1 MQTMN
6 DSSSLAA
13 YEGGD
18 DHNDDDEDDND
29 DYEHAHTAAHPSS
42 RPRTNP
48 SRGGNKHTSPPSTHP
63 THTITAATTADAQ
76 DPLKRLLFQG
86 SSVVSDV
93 TDPHVAVDEQ
103 ARATAYTQFVAKGA
117 SLDRMELLQ
126 RVERLQ
132 HTSSTIRQLEAESKY
147 YPTTGSF
154 KPTLLHRQSQPQT
167 QTQPYTQTQTENDEE
182 DYEDDAAIIDGSAI
196 SQRTLQNVMPAD
208 TSQLL
213 LSANTPS
220 TASAVAN
227 THTSSELLLQQQL
240 LRGLT
245 SLSVYQEVDVFA
257 GEATN
262 NTQSKSSKQ
271 RQTKVV
277 ANKSSATNTLGTN
290 TQSTKTQQSLTIN
303 RTLSAHKQY
312 RIDELS
318 DTITHRLLHQ
328 ASVHTQ
334 VDKATNTQY
343 IMTKDAD
350 TNTFPSRLFD
360 AEDVHTETH
369 TDRNTNTLADQ
380 QHTQA
385 SGLSIK
391 PKHVQVQLI
400 PQYPDVEFDFTDVD
414 NETMNKHKESST
426 STDTHTDT
434 HTQTLSRAHTP
445 TLSRAQ
451 TPTPTTTL
459 PTNIGNKEY
468 ALVSGGP
475 LLFMEL
481 LSKLYVKPAEFGA
494 LTLRTG
500 PALKSSKLLCASVC
514 LYVPAILRASVR
526 GCVYV
531 CACMSMCLRTVLCTS
546 VHACL

>member
-1 MQTMN
+1 MTPTTRLMQTMN

-18 DHNDDDEDDND
+18 DHNLEDEFDND

-48 SRGGNKHTSPPSTHP
+48 SRGGNKHIPPPSTHP
-63 THTITAATTADAQ
+63 THTIAATTTTDPQ

-117 SLDRMELLQ
+117 CLDRMELLQ

-154 KPTLLHRQSQPQT
+154 KPTQLHRQSLT

-182 DYEDDAAIIDGSAI
+182 DYEDDAAIINGSAI
-196 SQRTLQNVMPAD
+196 SQRTVQNVMPAD

-220 TASAVAN
+220 TASAAN

-245 SLSVYQEVDVFA
+245 SLTVYQEVDVSA
-257 GEATN
+257 GEAAN
-262 NTQSKSSKQ
+262 NTQSKSSKH

-277 ANKSSATNTLGTN
+277 ANKSSATNTQGTN
-290 TQSTKTQQSLTIN
+290 TQSTITQQSLTIN
-303 RTLSAHKQY
+303 RILSAHKQY

-318 DTITHRLLHQ
+318 NTITHRLLHQ

-334 VDKATNTQY
+334 VDKATNTQCM
-343 IMTKDAD
+343 MTKDAD

-360 AEDVHTETH
+360 AEDVHTDTH
-369 TDRNTNTLADQ
+369 TDRDTNTLADQ

-451 TPTPTTTL
+451 TPTPTTI

-500 PALKSSKLLCASVC
+500 SALKSSKLC
-514 LYVPAILRASVR
+514 
-526 GCVYV
+526 
-531 CACMSMCLRTVLCTS
+531 VLCTHQSANLKS
-546 VHACL
+546 VFGVPALPVCSLC